1 MQNSCLTL
9 QNSAKLCKTP
19 ILFFG
24 IRETLSDV
32 ASRRGVV
39 CKTFAKLGG
48 KNKDAH
54 GRFEGGRKG
63 GRCTEKNAVLQKFCS
78 KKKQKTKLSFFLPFS
93 FPCKF
98 YTCEVVLQN
107 FKMIKP
113 FLSFARFCRV
123 LQKFCTK
130 F

>member
-1 MQNSCLTL
+1 MWL
-9 QNSAKLCKTP
+9 P
-19 ILFFG
+19 EG
-24 IRETLSDV
+24 
-32 ASRRGVV
+32 GW
-39 CKTFAKLGG
+39 FAKLLQNRGEKTKMRTGG
-48 KNKDAH
+48 L
-54 GRFEGGRKG
+54 RGGARG

-98 YTCEVVLQN
+98 YTCEGVLQN